1 MNEDFLN
8 KVRLSKESIDW
19 WMDQSVQTA
28 FDAEEIWYLYDIG
41 EITEEELL
49 EKTREL
55 DNRILY
61 LMAKGSFENRN
72 LFETFTNKEAKDNE
86 EKPK

>member
-19 WMDQSVQTA
+19 WMDESVQTA
-28 FDAEEIWYLYDIG
+28 FEAEEIWFLYEMG

-49 EKTREL
+49 VKTKLL

-61 LMAKGSFENRN
+61 LMAKGGFENRN
-72 LFETFTNKEAKDNE
+72 LFETFAKEAQNE
-86 EKPK
+86 RKSE

>member
-72 LFETFTNKEAKDNE
+72 LFETFTNKESKDNE

>member
-1 MNEDFLN
+1 MNKEFLN
-8 KVRLSKESIDW
+8 KVKLSKESIDW

-28 FDAEEIWYLYDIG
+28 FEAEEIWWLYESG
-41 EITEEELL
+41 GITEEELL
-49 EKTREL
+49 VKTREL

-72 LFETFTNKEAKDNE
+72 LFETFATYK
-86 EKPK
+86 

>member
-28 FDAEEIWYLYDIG
+28 FDAEEIWWLYDRG

-49 EKTREL
+49 VKTREL

-61 LMAKGSFENRN
+61 LMAKGAFENKN
-72 LFETFTNKEAKDNE
+72 LFETFTKAAQNE
-86 EKPK
+86 KKSK

>member
-8 KVRLSKESIDW
+8 KVKLSKESIDW
-19 WMDQSVQTA
+19 WMDESVQTA
-28 FDAEEIWYLYDIG
+28 FEAEEIWWLYDMG

-49 EKTREL
+49 VKTRRL

-61 LMAKGSFENRN
+61 LMAKGAFENRN
-72 LFETFTNKEAKDNE
+72 LFETFAKEPKDNE